1 MQIELNLVKCDLHR
15 QYEYICHVCAF
26 RGGHPFF
33 FFWLCSFPEVIERT
47 ASDIYSST
55 LNVKEEYVSILR
67 GPSKRPPAN
76 TEKLSGNRSRRRTWV
91 RALNHGWRDKDVGR

>member
-1 MQIELNLVKCDLHR
+1 MNTYVMCVLFGVATLS
-15 QYEYICHVCAF
+15 
-26 RGGHPFF
+26 
-33 FFWLCSFPEVIERT
+33 SFLALFIPEVIERT